1 MTRRRHS
8 SVLRASVIVNW
19 TVSCMAAALMSP
31 MLGASAMAHAEDAP
45 KNAPK
50 SAVESVNGE
59 VLVILANEA
68 EGVVDPSLG
77 SIKALK
83 QPPFN
88 GFKSM
93 KVLSRSAVELRTGK
107 PAEVELPNGRHL
119 QLEFLAQMPDG
130 RYKVQVSIN
139 RPNQKDY
146 LPLLQVVASA
156 GEPFFVAGQK
166 YQGGT
171 LVIGVQVGAASKAK

>member
-1 MTRRRHS
+1 MTRRIH
-8 SVLRASVIVNW
+8 NW
-19 TVSCMAAALMSP
+19 ALQAACVVSCILTTLAAPALGNVVCAQGQPADRGVAAAVP
-31 MLGASAMAHAEDAP
+31 
-45 KNAPK
+45 
-50 SAVESVNGE
+50 GE
-59 VLVILANEA
+59 VLVILASET
-68 EGVVDPSLG
+68 EGPVDPSLG

-88 GFKSM
+88 GFKTM
-93 KVLSRSAVELRTGK
+93 KVLSRSAVALSTGK

-119 QLEFLAQMPDG
+119 QLEFLARMPDG

-146 LPLLQVVASA
+146 LPLLQVVASS

-166 YQGGT
+166 FQGGT
-171 LVIGVQVGAASKAK
+171 LVIGVQVGVASKSK

>member
-1 MTRRRHS
+1 MTPRKPS
-8 SVLRASVIVNW
+8 WNLRAARG
-19 TVSCMAAALMSP
+19 VSCIAFTAALTVAFMSTWS
-31 MLGASAMAHAEDAP
+31 LGRTAHAEDHA
-45 KNAPK
+45 
-50 SAVESVNGE
+50 SAAAGAVPGE

-68 EGVVDPSLG
+68 EGSVDPSLA

-93 KVLSRSAVELRTGK
+93 KVLSRSAVALTSGK
-107 PAEVELPNGRHL
+107 PAEVDLPNGRHL

-166 YQGGT
+166 FQGGT
-171 LVIGVQVGAASKAK
+171 LVIGVRVGQSAKAK